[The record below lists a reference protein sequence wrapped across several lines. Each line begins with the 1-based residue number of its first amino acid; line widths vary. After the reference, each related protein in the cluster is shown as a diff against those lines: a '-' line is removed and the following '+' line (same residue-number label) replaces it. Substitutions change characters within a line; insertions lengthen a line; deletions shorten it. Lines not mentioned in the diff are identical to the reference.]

1 MPLRLRWV
9 MIFFGHIVPYWTNLR
24 PFPIDCFEMAWEL
37 MYNNCDS
44 VDKAASPVTFGVQ
57 YQRVLLELSAP

>member
-1 MPLRLRWV
+1 MGDDDTFRHLV
-9 MIFFGHIVPYWTNLR
+9 SYWTDLR
-24 PFPIDCFEMAWEL
+24 TFPIYRFAMAWEL
-37 MYNNCDS
+37 MYYNCDS